1 MDSRSHSARAGLV
14 SFSVLLATVVTAT
27 GCASGR
33 ASEREAV
40 STTTTTGYTPTGV
53 ELYAARS
60 TSQGCERDLA
70 QGIHFA
76 DGADVLT
83 ARELVDVQ
91 QWSACLSRPEL
102 KDATVVLTGG
112 LDPAEDE
119 GLFARRAGTVR
130 AELARRGVDPSRV
143 LLGAPNAAREG
154 GRVGP
159 SNAIRLEVSTCNS
172 LRALR

>member
-1 MDSRSHSARAGLV
+1 MVSRSDSARAGVV
-14 SFSVLLATVVTAT
+14 SVTMLLATLLTAT
-27 GCASGR
+27 GCASAR
-33 ASEREAV
+33 ASDREAV

-53 ELYAARS
+53 ELYAARA
-60 TSQGCERDLA
+60 TSRGCERDLA
-70 QGIHFA
+70 QGVHFA
-76 DGADVLT
+76 EGADVLT
-83 ARELVDVQ
+83 AREQVDVQ
-91 QWSACLSRPEL
+91 QWSACLNRPEL

-112 LDPAEDE
+112 LDPADDE
-119 GLFARRAGTVR
+119 GLFARRAATVR
-130 AELARRGVDPSRV
+130 TELARRGVDPSRV